1 MDDYNDFKS
10 IRHKSSDNLCGDDDS
25 NNISY
30 VKRSEKYY
38 LSLLV
43 HLDNIHKVIHHKQ
56 DNNNNNNNDDGHKNL
71 HTGAV
76 LRGTTTVITNPI
88 LDLHSNSKTSII
100 TPTPATKTI
109 KTTTTTTTTTTT
121 IPVNEM
127 KNLIQTNNFLK
138 LKNQSERIDREK
150 KNLRRQHQRL
160 DNYNEIITKVQ
171 KMTPKSMV
179 LDMIPRDN
187 LTMYQK

>member
-10 IRHKSSDNLCGDDDS
+10 IKHKSCNNLCGDDDS
-25 NNISY
+25 NIIPY

-56 DNNNNNNNDDGHKNL
+56 DNDDDDDNNDDHMNL
-71 HTGAV
+71 HNEAV
-76 LRGTTTVITNPI
+76 LRGTATVITNPI
-88 LDLHSNSKTSII
+88 LDSHSNSKTSIT
-100 TPTPATKTI
+100 TPTPAS
-109 KTTTTTTTTTTT
+109 TTTTTT
-121 IPVNEM
+121 IPVVNEM
-127 KNLIQTNNFLK
+127 KKLIQTNNFFK
-138 LKNQSERIDREK
+138 LKHQSERIDREK

-160 DNYNEIITKVQ
+160 DNYNEIITKAQ
-171 KMTPKSMV
+171 KMTPKSRV

-187 LTMYQK
+187 LTMYER

>member
-10 IRHKSSDNLCGDDDS
+10 IKHKSCNNLCGDDDS
-25 NNISY
+25 NIIPY
-30 VKRSEKYY
+30 IKRSEKYY

-56 DNNNNNNNDDGHKNL
+56 DNNDDDDDDDDNNNADHINL
-71 HTGAV
+71 HNEAV

-88 LDLHSNSKTSII
+88 LDFHSNSKTSIT
-100 TPTPATKTI
+100 TPTPAS
-109 KTTTTTTTTTTT
+109 TTTT

-127 KNLIQTNNFLK
+127 KKLIQTNNFLK
-138 LKNQSERIDREK
+138 LKHQSERMDREK

-160 DNYNEIITKVQ
+160 DNYNEIITKAQ
-171 KMTPKSMV
+171 KLTPKSRV

-187 LTMYQK
+187 LTMYER

>member
-10 IRHKSSDNLCGDDDS
+10 IKHKSSNNICGDNDS
-25 NNISY
+25 NIIPY

-56 DNNNNNNNDDGHKNL
+56 DNDDDDDDGHMNL
-71 HTGAV
+71 HTEAV
-76 LRGTTTVITNPI
+76 LRGTTTIITNPI
-88 LDLHSNSKTSII
+88 LDLHSNSKTSIT
-100 TPTPATKTI
+100 TPTPASS
-109 KTTTTTTTTTTT
+109 TTT

-127 KNLIQTNNFLK
+127 KKLIQTNNFLK
-138 LKNQSERIDREK
+138 LKHQSEGMDREK

-160 DNYNEIITKVQ
+160 DNYNEIITKAQ

-187 LTMYQK
+187 LTMYER

>member
-10 IRHKSSDNLCGDDDS
+10 IKHKSCNNLCGDDDS
-25 NNISY
+25 NITPY

-56 DNNNNNNNDDGHKNL
+56 DNDDDDDNNNNDDHMNL
-71 HTGAV
+71 HNEAV

-88 LDLHSNSKTSII
+88 LDFHSNSKTSIT
-100 TPTPATKTI
+100 TPTPASS
-109 KTTTTTTTTTTT
+109 TT

-127 KNLIQTNNFLK
+127 KKLIQTNNFLK
-138 LKNQSERIDREK
+138 LKHQSERMDREK
-150 KNLRRQHQRL
+150 KNLQRQHQRL

-171 KMTPKSMV
+171 KMTPKSRV

-187 LTMYQK
+187 LTMYER